1 MRRTFR
7 GGIHPL
13 RKEDEGK
20 SMSAST
26 PIQQMEPPKVVRIPL
41 KQDISKPAV
50 PFVKSGDYVRMGQ
63 VLGQA
68 DGFLSVPIH
77 SSVSGTVLSI
87 EDIPSAMGGSES
99 AIIIENDFKDEKD
112 FAGPADYQTMD
123 DTAII
128 QRIKEGGIIGMG
140 GAGFPTH
147 VKLSPPPQKH
157 VDMLII
163 NGAEC
168 EPFLTADQ
176 RLMVQYPEK
185 VLEGT
190 RIMMRALGVKHAL
203 IGIESNKPD
212 AIAAMEKVCATTR
225 TIRVRVVE
233 TKYPQGYEK
242 TLIYALTGRVVPA
255 GGLPMDAQVVVVNA
269 ASAAAVSDMFRLG
282 EPSIERIVTV
292 TGAVA
297 NPGNYMIRVGTTFED
312 AIAAAGGIEG
322 VPLKIIS
329 GGPMMGRIVP
339 TIECVVTKNTSG
351 ILILDS
357 RFTKHEKETPCIRC
371 GKCGEV
377 CPMNLSPMMLCD
389 AAEADDFDTCAAFH
403 AMDCMSCGSCS
414 YICPANRPLA
424 QSIAFS
430 KGKLTARRIAEQKAR
445 EEEEKRLRE
454 QEESEEVSNA

>member
-13 RKEDEGK
+13 RRQHEGK
-20 SMSAST
+20 SLSSSV
-26 PIQQMEPPKVVRIPL
+26 PIQQMPPPKVVRIPL

-50 PFVKSGDYVRMGQ
+50 PFVNQGDHVRIGQ

-77 SSVSGTVLSI
+77 SSVSGTVLAI
-87 EDIPSAMGGSES
+87 EEIPSQMGGTEK
-99 AIIIENDFKDEKD
+99 AIIIENDFKDETD
-112 FAGPADYQTMD
+112 FLPPADYQNMD
-123 DTAII
+123 DHAII
-128 QRIKEGGIIGMG
+128 ERIKEGGIVGMG

-157 VDMLII
+157 VDLLII

-176 RLMVQYPEK
+176 RLMVEHPER

-190 RIMMRALGVKHAL
+190 RIMMRALNVKHAL
-203 IGIESNKPD
+203 IGIEDNKPD
-212 AIAAMEKVCATTR
+212 AIEAMDKACATTR
-225 TIRVRVVE
+225 TIRVRAVE

-242 TLIYALTGRVVPA
+242 SLIYALTGRVVPA
-255 GGLPMDAQVVVVNA
+255 GGLPMDAQVVVVNS
-269 ASAAAVSDMFRLG
+269 ASAAAVADVFTKG
-282 EPSIERIVTV
+282 EPSFERIVTV
-292 TGAVA
+292 TGAVK
-297 NPGNYMIRVGTTFED
+297 NPGNYVIRVGTTFED
-312 AIAAAGGIEG
+312 AIEQAGGLDG

-351 ILILDS
+351 ILVLDK
-357 RFTKHEKETPCIRC
+357 RYTKHEKETACIRC
-371 GKCGEV
+371 GKCLEV
-377 CPMNLSPMMLCD
+377 CPMFLSPVMITD
-389 AAEADDFDTCAAFH
+389 ATEADDFDTAAQYH

-424 QSIAFS
+424 QSIAFA

-445 EEEEKRLRE
+445 EEEERKL
-454 QEESEEVSNA
+454 QEEAEEKEAANG